1 MFRHA
6 HRRSVEMFSMR
17 SVSALA
23 DLPAFR
29 TPSIRMGLLLAA
41 TGLFVWIGLSIWAG
55 MAASEGG
62 FRLREG
68 WDSSAYF
75 YFGIPIMALA
85 VLAAAFRRPIRAW
98 RWPLWLVGGHQI
110 GVMLLGL
117 GMQSGLSLIILTA
130 ILAILLA
137 ALFAIPAL
145 LGATVARALVERM
158 Q

>member
-1 MFRHA
+1 MLTPVQF
-6 HRRSVEMFSMR
+6 EMFSMR

-23 DLPAFR
+23 NLPVFR

-55 MAASEGG
+55 IAVSDGP

-68 WDSSAYF
+68 WDSAAYF
-75 YFGIPIMALA
+75 YLGIPIMALA
-85 VLAAAFRRPIRAW
+85 VMAAAFLRPDRAW

-130 ILAILLA
+130 ILAVLLA

-145 LGATVARALVERM
+145 IGSLAARALIARAY
-158 Q
+158 